1 MKKKGNG
8 CYYIRQ
14 RNENLKREFL
24 ARLAINGRNISDA
37 IKALTLVP
45 ADRFYISEERA
56 ESEIRKAWKNN
67 AGPKAPRRGLSNP
80 RRQAMIKEIMRRVE
94 VLMRRNPG
102 LSLKDAV
109 FEVVNSPA
117 PSFYLTGGT
126 IRTILYSNLK

>member
-14 RNENLKREFL
+14 RNENLRREFH
-24 ARLAINGRNISDA
+24 ARLAKNGRNISDA

-56 ESEIRKAWKNN
+56 ESEIRKIWKNTS
-67 AGPKAPRRGLSNP
+67 LSEVTCTGIPNP
-80 RRQAMIKEIMRRVE
+80 RRQAMIKEIMKRVE
-94 VLMRRNPG
+94 VLMKRDTG
-102 LSLKDAV
+102 LTLKDAV

-117 PSFYLTGGT
+117 PSFYLTRGT
-126 IRTILYSNLK
+126 MRTILYSNLK